1 MSQSKNGWQ
10 LNAVIALLGL
20 IFVILCIQLFYWNTS
35 SVKWEYSIHSVQ
47 DSKFEEEMRL
57 IGAQGWEAV
66 SARRASDGNRDTPVY
81 SYEIIFKRPANQGV
95 PASLFI
101 K

>member
-10 LNAVIALLGL
+10 LNAVIALLVL
-20 IFVILCIQLFYWNTS
+20 IFVLVCVHLFYWNTDF
-35 SVKWEYSIHSVQ
+35 VKWEYSIHSVQ
-47 DSKFEEEMRL
+47 DSKFEEEMNL
-57 IGAQGWEAV
+57 LGAQGWEAI

-81 SYEIIFKRPANQGV
+81 SYEIIFKRRVTQGV
-95 PASLFI
+95 TASLFV